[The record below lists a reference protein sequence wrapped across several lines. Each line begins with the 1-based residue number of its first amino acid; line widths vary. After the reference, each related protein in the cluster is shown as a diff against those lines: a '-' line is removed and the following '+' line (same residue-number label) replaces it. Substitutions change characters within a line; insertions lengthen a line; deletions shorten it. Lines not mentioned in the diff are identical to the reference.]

1 MRQAEGRTGQPTKR
15 TPDTF
20 GYDAPAPRI
29 GLYGRTVQE
38 FSVAALVSLPS
49 TAALP
54 DLPVQNAERDPDFV
68 GFARPEGQ
76 GWQDVT
82 NAQFLDEVQRL
93 ARGLIAHGIAAGDR
107 VGIMSRTRY
116 EWTLLDFAIWAAGGV
131 PVPIYDSSSPDQ
143 ISWIL
148 SDSAA
153 VACIVETPRLSRSVE
168 QVRGELP
175 DLRHLWV
182 ITDDDLDSI
191 SARADE
197 VPNEML
203 AQRRATLTQ
212 DSLATIIYTSGTTGR
227 PKGCELTHGNFLNC
241 ANNCI
246 ESLPDVVGVPNAST
260 LLFLPL
266 AHVFARLIEVL
277 CVSANV
283 KLAHTPTITDL
294 AGKLQS
300 FQPTFLLAVP
310 RVFEKLFVGAQQ
322 RAAADGKGGIFD
334 RAADVAVAYS
344 QGLDSGQVPILVR
357 VQHAVFEKLVYSKIR
372 AAMGGEVKWAVSGGA
387 PLGERLGHFFRGMG
401 ITILEGYGLTETTA
415 PSTVNAPTAIRVG
428 TVGRPIPGCSIR
440 IEDDGEV
447 MVRGP
452 HVFRGYRGDPATTAA
467 SLDSDSGWYRTG
479 DIGVL
484 EDGYLRITGRKKE
497 ILVTAGGK
505 NVAPAPLEN
514 VITRNVLV
522 GHAVVLGDNRP
533 YVAALI
539 TLDPEQVPLWLKG
552 KGRENTP
559 PELLVEDPEVRAA
572 IQSSIDEANRTV
584 SAAEAIK
591 RFVVLPTEFTEETGH
606 LTPKMSVKRHVV
618 LDDFAPAV
626 ESLYV

>member
-1 MRQAEGRTGQPTKR
+1 MVGPGGSDISTNDAATARTGM
-15 TPDTF
+15 
-20 GYDAPAPRI
+20 
-29 GLYGRTVQE
+29 YGRKVQE
-38 FSVAALVSLPS
+38 FSVAPMVSLDPS
-49 TAALP
+49 AALP
-54 DLPVQNAERDPDFV
+54 DLVTDNAQRAPDFV
-68 GFARPEGQ
+68 GYAKPDGP

-82 NAQFLDEVQRL
+82 NAEFLDEVQRL
-93 ARGLIAHGIAAGDR
+93 ARGLIAHGIATGDR

-116 EWTLLDFAIWAAGGV
+116 EWTLLDFAIWTAGGV
-131 PVPIYDSSSPDQ
+131 PVPIYDSSSPEQ
-143 ISWIL
+143 VAWIL

-153 VACIVETPRLSRSVE
+153 VACVVETPRLARTVD

-175 DLRHLWV
+175 ALSNVWI
-182 ITDDDLDSI
+182 ITDDDLDSVA
-191 SARADE
+191 ARADE
-197 VPNEML
+197 VGLEVL
-203 AQRRATLTQ
+203 AERRQALSQ

-300 FQPTFLLAVP
+300 FHPTFLLAVP

-322 RAAADGKGGIFD
+322 RAAADGKGKIFD
-334 RAADVAVAYS
+334 RAAEVAVAYS
-344 QGLDSGQVPILVR
+344 RGLDTGSVPVLVKL
-357 VQHAVFEKLVYSKIR
+357 QHALFEKLVYSKIR
-372 AAMGGEVKWAVSGGA
+372 QAMGGQVRWAVSGGA

-415 PSTVNAPTAIRVG
+415 PSTVNAPSAIRIG

-440 IEDDGEV
+440 IEGDGEV
-447 MVRGP
+447 LVRGP

-467 SLDSDSGWYRTG
+467 VLDTESGWYRTG

-484 EDGYLRITGRKKE
+484 EDGFLRITGRKKE
-497 ILVTAGGK
+497 IIVTAGGK
-505 NVAPAPLEN
+505 NVAPAPLEHI
-514 VITRNVLV
+514 ITSNLVV

-533 YVAALI
+533 YVAALV
-539 TLDPEQVPLWLKG
+539 TLDPEQLPVWLKAQ
-552 KGRENTP
+552 GREDTP
-559 PELLVEDPEVRAA
+559 PELLVEDAKLRAH
-572 IQSSIDEANRTV
+572 IQQSIDEANRTV

-591 RFVVLPTEFTEETGH
+591 RFVILPLELTEESGH

-618 LDDFAPAV
+618 LDDFSPAV